1 MNLRPLFLFFTA
13 ALICSA
19 CSVYKSTGRKSFES
33 KASGQ
38 ISAASG
44 AGVESL
50 KTESAEHEENET
62 CWSQLASEPLW
73 EIDDHTPLIVTKLND
88 DEIQVCLQA
97 P

>member
-1 MNLRPLFLFFTA
+1 MNLRPLPLFFTA

-38 ISAASG
+38 TSAASN
-44 AGVESL
+44 AGVETPQ
-50 KTESAEHEENET
+50 TEFTKSDEKET